1 MAYAVYARQ
10 SVEKKNSISI
20 EGQIQLCETT
30 AGQPLLIYADRGYS
44 GKNTQRPAFQRLMKD
59 IEARKIEKL
68 YVYRLDRFS
77 RSVADFGRL
86 WETLKACNVE
96 FVSVNENFDT
106 STPMGRAML
115 HIIMVFAQLER
126 ETTAERVKD
135 NYYRRASLGSWPG
148 GPAPYGFT
156 IGRCQDATGR
166 MVPTLVMEPTQ
177 AATVMEIFRSYAEPG
192 ATLGTVSRKLTED
205 GVPSAKRES
214 WDNVA
219 VSRVLHNPAYVM
231 ADEQVRLH
239 YLALGA
245 NITSPPEAFDGEHGL
260 LLVGKRD
267 RAQKKYTDVHDH
279 SISVMNSLGF
289 IPAQLYLACQNKL
302 SRNRQL
308 HSSGKGTH
316 SWLTGL
322 MKCAKCGYSVRITY
336 AKQHRY
342 LQCSARYGRKICNA
356 VITADLTELEEIIAA
371 QIQAMLDECP
381 EEQTAA
387 ANPDPYVA
395 QLEEL
400 DRRADRLMDAFAGD
414 DSLSPAYLHRAL
426 ARIEDERA
434 QILAARKREN
444 NRPVFPAKL
453 LFSGLPFE
461 DRKAVAAQFIRR
473 IEIDGENVEVIWN
486 V

>member
-1 MAYAVYARQ
+1 
-10 SVEKKNSISI
+10 
-20 EGQIQLCETT
+20 
-30 AGQPLLIYADRGYS
+30 
-44 GKNTQRPAFQRLMKD
+44 
-59 IEARKIEKL
+59 
-68 YVYRLDRFS
+68 
-77 RSVADFGRL
+77 
-86 WETLKACNVE
+86 
-96 FVSVNENFDT
+96 
-106 STPMGRAML
+106 MGRAML

-267 RAQKKYTDVHDH
+267 RAQKKYTDVHEH

-336 AKQHRY
+336 AKEKRY
-342 LQCSARYGRKICNA
+342 LQCSARYGRKICDA
-356 VITADLTELEEIIAA
+356 VITADLTELEEIVAA

-387 ANPDPYVA
+387 VKSGPYVA

-444 NRPVFPAKL
+444 SRPAFPAKL
-453 LFSGLPFE
+453 QFADLPFE
-461 DRKAVAAQFIRR
+461 DRKAVASQFIRR